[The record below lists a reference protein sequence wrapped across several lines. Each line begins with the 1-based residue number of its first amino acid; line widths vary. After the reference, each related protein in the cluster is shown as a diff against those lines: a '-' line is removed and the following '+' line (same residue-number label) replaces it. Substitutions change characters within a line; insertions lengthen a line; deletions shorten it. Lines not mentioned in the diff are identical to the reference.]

1 MLQKG
6 GTFASA
12 AACSRAGR
20 RARRGSALNHKG
32 PSSGVAAR
40 EAISS
45 DVAPPAFSFAVGLL
59 RSITDDFPR
68 PQPRC
73 GACEQACRADA
84 RGSGAWPPSTE
95 EFRESPDVALI
106 FEAAKLL
113 QAAGAEFPGGIVRL
127 AQKAGEQTQI

>member
-1 MLQKG
+1 MMATDG
-6 GTFASA
+6 WTEARRSG
-12 AACSRAGR
+12 CSRHGCAQR
-20 RARRGSALNHKG
+20 SRKQLRLRIVRLI
-32 PSSGVAAR
+32 R

-45 DVAPPAFSFAVGLL
+45 DVALPVFSFAVGLL